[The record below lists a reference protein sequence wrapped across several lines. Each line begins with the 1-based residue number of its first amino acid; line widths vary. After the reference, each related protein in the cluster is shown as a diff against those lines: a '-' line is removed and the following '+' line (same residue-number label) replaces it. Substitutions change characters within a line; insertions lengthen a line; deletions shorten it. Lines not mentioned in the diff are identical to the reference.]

1 MENRK
6 RLIFIF
12 IVIVS
17 SIFVDQVSKYIVS
30 QTIKFSPP
38 KEYLGGFFVLKY
50 AENTGAMLGFGSDL
64 PESVRFWFLT
74 VFVGV
79 MLIVLL
85 SYLILNRD
93 FTKAQ
98 SLGLALIASG
108 GISNFVD
115 RAINNGR
122 VVDFMH
128 MDSGYGWV
136 KTGIFNFADV
146 SIMVGLGIMILW
158 GDWREKHSAKEESDI
173 DNEPNLIGNSQ
184 SDNPY
189 EMPEDKLPQKD
200 S

>member
-1 MENRK
+1 
-6 RLIFIF
+6 
-12 IVIVS
+12 
-17 SIFVDQVSKYIVS
+17 
-30 QTIKFSPP
+30 
-38 KEYLGGFFVLKY
+38 
-50 AENTGAMLGFGSDL
+50 
-64 PESVRFWFLT
+64 
-74 VFVGV
+74 

-146 SIMVGLGIMILW
+146 SIMIGLGIMILW

>member
-38 KEYLGGFFVLKY
+38 KEYVGGFFVLKY

-64 PESVRFWFLT
+64 PENIRFWFLT

-85 SYLILNRD
+85 SYLVLNRD

-158 GDWREKHSAKEESDI
+158 GDWREKQSAKEESDI
-173 DNEPNLIGNSQ
+173 DNEPNLISKSEN
-184 SDNPY
+184 DNPY
-189 EMPEDKLPQKD
+189 EMLEDKLPQKD